1 MLPSFTGEYPQK
13 VDGKGRMS
21 IPADF
26 RGVLESRDPKWTS
39 GLAPR
44 LVLQYADTLKDHLRV
59 YAIDEIER
67 IRAGIE
73 RLPSGI
79 NKRGLAH
86 LYMAQTVTMEVDKD
100 GRIVLPIRLRQKLG
114 LEEGE
119 VTFLGYGSYFE
130 IWRTET
136 FSGTKAMEIGNWIEA
151 MDPDFDPLSL
161 IDALPEG

>member
-1 MLPSFTGEYPQK
+1 
-13 VDGKGRMS
+13 MS

-26 RGVLESRDPKWTS
+26 RAVLEARDPKWAT

-73 RLPSGI
+73 RLPSGRD
-79 NKRGLAH
+79 KRGLAY

-100 GRIVLPIRLRQKLG
+100 GRVVLPIRHRQKLG
-114 LEEGE
+114 LDEGE

-130 IWRTET
+130 IWRTDIYD
-136 FSGTKAMEIGNWIEA
+136 GTKKTEMASWLDEME
-151 MDPDFDPLSL
+151 PDFDPLSL
-161 IDALPEG
+161 IDSLPEV

>member
-13 VDGKGRMS
+13 IDGKGRMS
-21 IPADF
+21 IPSDF
-26 RGVLESRDPKWTS
+26 RGVLEARDPKWTA

-59 YAIDEIER
+59 YAVDEIER

-73 RLPSGI
+73 RLPSGM
-79 NKRGLAH
+79 NKKGLAY
-86 LYMAQTVTMEVDKD
+86 LYNAQTQTMEVDKD
-100 GRIVLPIRLRQKLG
+100 GRIVLPIRHREKLG

-136 FSGTKAMEIGNWIEA
+136 YAGTKAVEIDNWIAA
-151 MDPDFDPLSL
+151 MPEDFDPLSL
-161 IDALPEG
+161 IDALPGV